1 MIYSYAFA
9 IPANTPQGSPE
20 TYDLKLT
27 HGIIHRVEVE
37 FPPGCAGLAHLVVE
51 RYGSQLWPTN
61 PDGDLAS
68 DDYAIAWDEDY
79 ELTEAPYSVKLR
91 GWNDDDTYAHTIT
104 LRVALASVSPMD
116 ALTEMRYI
124 LRRLASLVGI
134 K

>member
-1 MIYSYAFA
+1 MLYVHALT
-9 IPANTPQGSPE
+9 IPANTAVGDPV

-27 HGIIHRVEVE
+27 HGILHRVEVE
-37 FPPGCAGLAHLVVE
+37 FPPLCAGLAHLVVE
-51 RYGSQLWPTN
+51 RFGSQLWPTN

-68 DDYAIAWDEDY
+68 DGYTIAWDEDY
-79 ELTEAPYSVKLR
+79 ELTEAPYSIKLR
-91 GWNDDDTYAHTIT
+91 GWNEDDTYPHTIT